1 MQPIDEELARLASLL
16 DSLDTPEP
24 SEELVG
30 RTLRLASAQLRAETQ
45 SALQRPK
52 RALAVVP
59 VGFKRELARLLGVSA
74 VSLPIVLLWNAVI
87 LSLGRQ
93 ILEAWLP
100 ASFTCGLAG
109 FYVFGA
115 IGWLA
120 LVLGTL
126 PILAHHQAL
135 LRHQEAAT

>member
-1 MQPIDEELARLASLL
+1 MQPIDEKLARLAPLL
-16 DSLDTPEP
+16 DSLEAPEP
-24 SEELVG
+24 SEELVS

-52 RALAVVP
+52 RTHSVVP
-59 VGFKRELARLLGVSA
+59 VGFKRELARLLGASA
-74 VSLPIVLLWNAVI
+74 VSLPLVLLWNAAI
-87 LSLGRQ
+87 LSVGRE
-93 ILEAWLP
+93 ILESWLP

-109 FYVFGA
+109 VYVFGA

-126 PILAHHQAL
+126 PILAHRQAL
-135 LRHQEAAT
+135 LRHQEAVT